1 MTRTTLA
8 VAADYADAML
18 VARRAKSALFLV
30 LILVLVGQIGI
41 FFAERFTAGGTVTV
55 SAGTTTQPT
64 MHATTDLHAAL
75 QYLIN
80 ATDFLGVTLTIALA
94 IVLLLIVMI
103 MLVGRLIGVSHVT
116 GAFVWCVLLL
126 VFLFPW
132 QSLWDY
138 PRAGV
143 LPSSADTS
151 TLGPRFGIPGIL
163 YTWPELEHK
172 CHFPNFGS
180 GEPWTE
186 AALGWARFVVWPA
199 VAVLILMSIQV
210 RSARG
215 LKFALGEAEM
225 QVEVTPTTP
234 PVT

>member
-18 VARRAKSALFLV
+18 VARRAKRGLFLV
-30 LILVLVGQIGI
+30 LILVLAAQIGI
-41 FFAERFTAGGTVTV
+41 FFVERLTSGGTVTV
-55 SAGTTTQPT
+55 SAGSTTQPSV
-64 MHATTDLHAAL
+64 HATTDLHAGL

-80 ATDFLGVTLTIALA
+80 ATDFLGVTLTIALGL
-94 IVLLLIVMI
+94 VLLLIVII

-116 GAFVWCVLLL
+116 GAFVWCVVLL

-132 QSLWDY
+132 QSLWNY
-138 PRAGV
+138 PQAGTV
-143 LPSSADTS
+143 SGGAEATVV
-151 TLGPRFGIPGIL
+151 GRRFGIPGIL

-172 CHFPNFGS
+172 CHFPNFGQ
-180 GEPWTE
+180 GEWQE
-186 AALGWARFVVWPA
+186 AVLGWARFVVWPA

-234 PVT
+234 PAP

>member
-18 VARRAKSALFLV
+18 VARRAKNLLFLILL
-30 LILVLVGQIGI
+30 LIVVGQIAV
-41 FFAERFTAGGTVTV
+41 FFVERFNTAATV
-55 SAGTTTQPT
+55 SVSTSANTQPVIHT
-64 MHATTDLHAAL
+64 SGDLHAGL
-75 QYLIN
+75 RWFIN
-80 ATDFLGVTLTIALA
+80 ATDFLGVTLTIALG
-94 IVLLLIVMI
+94 IVLLLIVGI

-116 GAFVWCVLLL
+116 AAFVWCVLLL

-132 QSLWDY
+132 QSLWNY
-138 PRAGV
+138 PESGT
-143 LPSSADTS
+143 LSTADETI

-172 CHFPNFGS
+172 CHFANT
-180 GEPWTE
+180 PWTE
-186 AALGWARFVVWPA
+186 AAVGWARFVVWPV
-199 VAVLILMSIQV
+199 VAVILLLSVQA
-210 RSARG
+210 RSSRG

-234 PVT
+234 AT